1 MNFFK
6 MIIFGWF
13 VVSIYEIDNNLKEA
27 KDILN
32 NIDSNIAII
41 STHTAQLEEIESN
54 TNQIES
60 NTSQIESNTTN

>member
-6 MIIFGWF
+6 MIVLGW
-13 VVSIYEIDNNLKEA
+13 VLVSIYEIDNNLKEV

-41 STHTAQLEEIESN
+41 STHTAQLED
-54 TNQIES
+54 IES
-60 NTSQIESNTTN
+60 NTSR